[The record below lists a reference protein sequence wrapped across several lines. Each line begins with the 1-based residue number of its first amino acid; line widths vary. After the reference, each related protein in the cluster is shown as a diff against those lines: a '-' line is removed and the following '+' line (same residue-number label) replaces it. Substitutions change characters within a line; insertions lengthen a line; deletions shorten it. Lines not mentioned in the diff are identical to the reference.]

1 MPVKAVKRDG
11 KTVGYKWGT
20 TGKVYPTK
28 QQAQQQ
34 ARAIYASGYRGKTK

>member
-20 TGKVYPTK
+20 TGTVYPTK
-28 QQAQQQ
+28 QQAERQ
-34 ARAIYASGYRGKTK
+34 ARAIYASGYRSKKR